1 MPGTLKSYKENTFM
15 ITKKIF
21 VYCYAF
27 NHSFAQNIFFN
38 EGYFYSRGFQK
49 YSRTSVENS
58 RTFQGYRTIFQFS
71 RTFQGHDAFSRTFLM
86 QKDLRLLK
94 ISEPWVHV
102 SKTWILKKLRLLKWM
117 VKGLLN
123 LEPKIVWSCHLE
135 NLYM

>member
-71 RTFQGHDAFSRTFLM
+71 RTFQGHDASSRTF
-86 QKDLRLLK
+86 QDP
-94 ISEPWVHV
+94 SEPCK
-102 SKTWILKKLRLLKWM
+102 KTLD
-117 VKGLLN
+117 
-123 LEPKIVWSCHLE
+123 S
-135 NLYM
+135 

>member
-1 MPGTLKSYKENTFM
+1 MNHARIIPLHKTF
-15 ITKKIF
+15 
-21 VYCYAF
+21 
-27 NHSFAQNIFFN
+27 FFN
-38 EGYFYSRGFQK
+38 EGYFYSRSFQK
-49 YSRTSVENS
+49 YSRTFMENS
-58 RTFQGYRTIFQFS
+58 RTSRISHNFSIFKDFS
-71 RTFQGHDAFSRTFLM
+71 RTQCFFKDFSRSMRTM

-123 LEPKIVWSCHLE
+123 LEPKIVRSCHLE